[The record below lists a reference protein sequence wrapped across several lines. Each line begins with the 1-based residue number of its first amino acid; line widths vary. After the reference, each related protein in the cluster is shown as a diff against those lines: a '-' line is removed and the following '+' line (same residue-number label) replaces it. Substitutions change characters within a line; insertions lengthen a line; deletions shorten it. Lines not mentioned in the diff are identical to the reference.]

1 MNRELCYIVSGEE
14 PEDEELPANRVIEI
28 LDVFRR
34 NLRRILLIVSKISS
48 EAVEGTTPKSIDKC
62 LILKRELSK
71 NKVNP
76 SLQCPPKFLGLP
88 PLRISPCSVSRAS
101 VLTNARNVENS
112 NPVRLRILHLHN

>member
-62 LILKRELSK
+62 LILK
-71 NKVNP
+71 
-76 SLQCPPKFLGLP
+76 
-88 PLRISPCSVSRAS
+88 
-101 VLTNARNVENS
+101 
-112 NPVRLRILHLHN
+112 